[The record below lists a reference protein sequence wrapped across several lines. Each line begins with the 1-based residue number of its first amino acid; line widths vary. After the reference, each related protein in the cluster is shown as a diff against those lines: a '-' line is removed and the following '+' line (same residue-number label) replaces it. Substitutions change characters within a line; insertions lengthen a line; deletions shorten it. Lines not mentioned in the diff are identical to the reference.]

1 MMEKLYKEVDDSK
14 EFIVDLQANLTS
26 RPAISPA
33 NGGEGELDR
42 INYLEKVI
50 NKFGFDEILR
60 VEAKDERA
68 KAGVRPSLIARYF
81 GEDRSKTFWLITHVD
96 IVPPGDL
103 SLWKTDPYKLQLD
116 ADGDTMYG
124 RGVEDNQQA
133 ITAALLAAR
142 TIINSTQRP
151 PVNLGIMMVADE
163 EVGQGYGLP
172 YIIKNMPQL
181 FGREDSFLVQDSG
194 DTKGCEIEIAEK
206 SSLWFKFTT
215 TGKQAHSAYPTTGIN
230 AMVAGANLVVRLS
243 EQLSKTFNKQD
254 DLFDLPTCTFT
265 PSKKENNVP
274 NVNIVPGVDVF
285 YLDCRVLPCYTEKQI
300 ADELKRIAK
309 TVEKDFKVQI
319 NVERILKISSVPTSR
334 TSNLVKRY
342 CAATREINNA
352 EPKLIGCGGG
362 TFAAEIRNLGLPA
375 IVASRLY
382 GVPHSPNEKSSIKF
396 TMCDAKVILH
406 TLMHFDEEDED

>member
-1 MMEKLYKEVDDSK
+1 MMQELYREIDDSK
-14 EFIVDLQANLTS
+14 EFIMDLQANLTA

-60 VEAKDERA
+60 VESKDERA
-68 KAGVRPSLIARYF
+68 KGGVRPSLIARYF
-81 GEDRSKTFWLITHVD
+81 GENREKTFWLITHVD

-116 ADGDTMYG
+116 SDGDTIYG

-142 TIINSTQRP
+142 TLINSAQRP
-151 PVNLGIMMVADE
+151 PVNLGVMMLADE

-172 YIIKNMPQL
+172 YLIKTMPQL
-181 FGREDSFLVQDSG
+181 FGKEDSFLVQDSG
-194 DTKGCEIEIAEK
+194 DINGREIEIAEK
-206 SSLWFKFTT
+206 SSLWYKITT
-215 TGKQAHSAYPTTGIN
+215 IGKQAHSAYPTLGIN
-230 AMVAGANLVVRLS
+230 AMVAGAHLIIRLS
-243 EQLSKTFNKQD
+243 EKLKEKFNKED
-254 DLFDLPTCTFT
+254 PLFDVPTSTFT
-265 PSKKENNVP
+265 PSKKENNVQ

-285 YLDCRVLPCYTEKQI
+285 YLDCRVLPCYTAKEVENEIDK
-300 ADELKRIAK
+300 IAK
-309 TVEKDFKVQI
+309 SVEKDFKVQVK
-319 NVERILKISSVPTSR
+319 VERVLKISSIPTSR

-342 CAATREINNA
+342 CTATREINHA

-382 GVPHSPNEKSSIKF
+382 GMPHSPNEKSSIKF

-406 TLMHFDEEDED
+406 TLMHFEEEDED